1 MGIVKKHLKK
11 IIFLLITLTIII
23 LGILSYELLLGK
35 LFPYFPVKIGFAK
48 YELSNIVIYI
58 QNGAKYRDLK
68 AIDSLFPSIQDFHQ
82 LKFLKK
88 PDIYIF
94 RDRENY
100 LQRSISKARFC
111 AYPNGSLLISP
122 WALKESD
129 EGTISLNIYLKHEL
143 SHTLLYQHMGFITA
157 YFYYPRWLL
166 EGIAVYSSN
175 QMGTSWYPDKE
186 ETYEFIKEGN
196 FMPPDFYNSNKEDQ
210 VQINVKNR
218 IAFIYSEFGCIVDYM
233 ISTGGKDKFLNYMK
247 TLLYNNNHEQV
258 FKHMY
263 GISFDKFLINFKEYI
278 KLRKSIT
285 TTPGKY

>member
-1 MGIVKKHLKK
+1 V
-11 IIFLLITLTIII
+11 ITSLIII
-23 LGILSYELLLGK
+23 LGIITYEFIWGK
-35 LFPYFPVKIGFAK
+35 LFPYSPVKIGFTK
-48 YELSNIVIYI
+48 YELSNLVIYI
-58 QNGAKYRDLK
+58 QYGAEYKDLR
-68 AIDSLFPSIQDFHQ
+68 AIDSLFPSIEDFHQ

-94 RDRENY
+94 RDRKSY
-100 LQRSISKARFC
+100 LRRSVSKARFC

-122 WALKESD
+122 WALQEAD
-129 EGTISLNIYLKHEL
+129 EGAISLKIYVQHEL

-175 QMGTSWYPDKE
+175 QLGTSWYPGKE

-196 FMPPDFYNSNKEDQ
+196 FMPPDFYNSDKEDK

-233 ISTGGKDKFLNYMK
+233 ITTGGKDKFLNYMK
-247 TLLYNNNHEQV
+247 TLLHNNNHDQV
-258 FKHMY
+258 FKDIY
-263 GISFDKFLINFKEYI
+263 GTSFDKFLINFKE
-278 KLRKSIT
+278 SIQKRNNIA
-285 TTPGKY
+285 TPLSNY

>member
-1 MGIVKKHLKK
+1 MKKHLKK
-11 IIFLLITLTIII
+11 IKLLLITSLIII
-23 LGILSYELLLGK
+23 LGIITYEFLWGK
-35 LFPYFPVKIGFAK
+35 LFPYSPIKIGFTK
-48 YELSNIVIYI
+48 YELSNIVVYI
-58 QNGAKYRDLK
+58 QNGAEYKDLK
-68 AIDSLFPSIQDFHQ
+68 AIDSLFPSIEDFHQ

-100 LQRSISKARFC
+100 LQRSISKARFY
-111 AYPNGSLLISP
+111 AYPNGSLFISP
-122 WALKESD
+122 WALKEAD
-129 EGTISLNIYLKHEL
+129 EGTISLKIYVQHEL

-175 QMGTSWYPDKE
+175 QMGTSWYPGKE

-196 FMPPDFYNSNKEDQ
+196 FMPPDFYNSDKEDK

-233 ISTGGKDKFLNYMK
+233 ITTGGKDKFLNYMK
-247 TLLYNNNHEQV
+247 TLLHNNNHDLV
-258 FKHMY
+258 FNDIY
-263 GISFDKFLINFKEYI
+263 GISFDKFLITFKESI
-278 KLRKSIT
+278 KIRKSISA
-285 TTPGKY
+285 TPGNY

>member
-1 MGIVKKHLKK
+1 MRKHLKK
-11 IIFLLITLTIII
+11 LK
-23 LGILSYELLLGK
+23 LLLLSLVILILAILTYEFLWGK
-35 LFPYFPVKIGFAK
+35 LVPYSPVKIGFTK
-48 YELSNIVIYI
+48 YELSNIVVYI
-58 QNGAKYRDLK
+58 QNGAEYKDLK
-68 AIDSLFPSIQDFHQ
+68 VIDSLFPSIEDFHQ

-100 LQRSISKARFC
+100 LQRSISKARFY

-122 WALKESD
+122 WALKEAD
-129 EGTISLNIYLKHEL
+129 AGIISLNIYVQHEL

-175 QMGTSWYPDKE
+175 QIGTSWYPSKE

-196 FMPPDFYNSNKEDQ
+196 FMPPYFYNSDKEDK
-210 VQINVKNR
+210 VRINAKNR

-233 ISTGGKDKFLNYMK
+233 ITAGGKPTFLNYMK
-247 TLLYNNNHEQV
+247 TLLHNNNHDQV
-258 FKHMY
+258 FMDIY
-263 GISFDKFLINFKEYI
+263 GISFDNFLINLKDSI
-278 KLRKSIT
+278 KSRNNH
-285 TTPGKY
+285 

>member
-1 MGIVKKHLKK
+1 MRKYLKK
-11 IIFLLITLTIII
+11 IKIFLITLVIII
-23 LGILSYELLLGK
+23 LGILTYELLWGK
-35 LFPYFPVKIGFAK
+35 LFPYSPIKIGFTK

-58 QNGAKYRDLK
+58 QNGAEYKDLK
-68 AIDSLFPSIQDFHQ
+68 AIDNLFPSIEDFHQ
-82 LKFLKK
+82 LKFLRK

-122 WALKESD
+122 WALKEAD
-129 EGTISLNIYLKHEL
+129 EGTISLKIYVQHEL

-175 QMGTSWYPDKE
+175 QLGTSWYPGKE

-196 FMPPDFYNSNKEDQ
+196 FMPPDFYNSDKEDK

-233 ISTGGKDKFLNYMK
+233 ITTGGKDKFLNYMK
-247 TLLYNNNHEQV
+247 TLLHNNNHDLV
-258 FKHMY
+258 FKDIY
-263 GISFDKFLINFKEYI
+263 GFSFDNFLINFKE
-278 KLRKSIT
+278 SIQKRNNIA
-285 TTPGKY
+285 TPLSNY